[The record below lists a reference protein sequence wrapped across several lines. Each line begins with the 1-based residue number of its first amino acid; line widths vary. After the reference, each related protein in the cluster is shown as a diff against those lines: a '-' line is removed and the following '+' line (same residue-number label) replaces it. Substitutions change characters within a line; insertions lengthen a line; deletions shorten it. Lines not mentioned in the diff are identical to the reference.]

1 MPIDYTKRP
10 GPAQEPPAGGGKISL
25 TKSAPTVSLTKAATG
40 GRLHVNLNWD
50 ARASSAQPRGLFSK
64 MTGAATGGG
73 SLDLD
78 LGCLYELANGR
89 KGVVQALGNSFG
101 SLDTE
106 PYVFLDGDD
115 RSGAVSQGENLYV
128 NLVQLSQIRRVL
140 VFAMIYEGAASFEQ
154 AQGVVTLTP
163 VSGPAIEVRLDGAGG
178 RSRMCAIA
186 LLENAGGELVV
197 RREVNYV
204 QGTQAEL
211 DAAYGWGMRWQ
222 AGRK

>member
-10 GPAQEPPAGGGKISL
+10 KPTGGAPEAGGKISL

-50 ARASSAQPRGLFSK
+50 ARAAAPAPRGLFSK
-64 MTGAATGGG
+64 ALGGGGGG

-78 LGCLYELANGR
+78 LGCLYELTNGR

-101 SLDTE
+101 AIDSE

-128 NLVQLSQIRRVL
+128 NLAHAAQIRRVL
-140 VFAMIYEGAASFEQ
+140 VFAMIYEGAASFDQ

-163 VSGPAIEVRLDGAGG
+163 VSGPSIEVRLDGAGG

-186 LLENAGGELVV
+186 LLDNTAGELVV

-211 DAAYGWGMRWQ
+211 DAAYSWGMRWT

>member
-10 GPAQEPPAGGGKISL
+10 KAEEPPAGGGRISL
-25 TKSAPTVSLTKAATG
+25 TKSAPTVSLTKAASG
-40 GRLHVNLNWD
+40 GKLHVNLNWD
-50 ARASSAQPRGLFSK
+50 ARAAAPAPRGLFSK
-64 MTGAATGGG
+64 AKGGG

-78 LGCLYELANGR
+78 LGCLYELTDGR

-101 SLDTE
+101 SLDSA

-128 NLVQLSQIRRVL
+128 NLAHLADIRRVL
-140 VFAMIYEGAASFEQ
+140 VFAMIYEGAASFDD
-154 AQGVVTLTP
+154 ARGLVTLTP
-163 VSGPAIEVRLDGAGG
+163 ASGPTLEVALDGAGG

-186 LLENAGGELVV
+186 LLQNTGGQLSVT
-197 RREVNYV
+197 REVNYV